1 MFGYTLPLYNRM
13 SASDLNDYRKYYCET
28 CHELRDGF
36 GIISTVSVNYDM
48 TFNTII
54 LNSIYG
60 DVINF
65 ENTKSKFCIL
75 RGPYSKSE
83 LMQKMAGY
91 TVLLTKWELVDDI
104 YDKPS
109 KKNKIISLALNR
121 AIKKAEK
128 LYPEYDRIVG
138 EGYTKLRQ
146 MELDGCTDA
155 VKMGT
160 EFGKALSISLEDIAG
175 GTSDNNIKDLFTNL
189 TSIIYIMDAI
199 DDLNED
205 YMDGTYNPFLAR
217 YLEFMDGR
225 DEEDTCNN
233 DGCNAWSQSS
243 HFTNRD
249 DFINENLYEI
259 TGIMNSV
266 IKDLQTS
273 YSFVR
278 RNMRSCV
285 GVTDNIVMLGI
296 PETAKNVLTGNSV
309 AKASVKNVMTGRKER
324 NRLH

>member
-13 SASDLNDYRKYYCET
+13 SAQDLNDYRRYYCET
-28 CHELRDGF
+28 CHELRKNF
-36 GIISTVSVNYDM
+36 GLISTVSVNYDM

-60 DVINF
+60 DVMDFNG
-65 ENTKSKFCIL
+65 TKSSFCVL
-75 RGPYSKSE
+75 RGPYAKSE

-91 TVLLTKWELVDDI
+91 TVLLTKWELVDD
-104 YDKPS
+104 YCDKPS
-109 KKNKIISLALNR
+109 KKNKIVSLALNPTIR
-121 AIKKAEK
+121 KAERI
-128 LYPEYDRIVG
+128 YPEYDRIVG

-175 GTSDNNIKDLFTNL
+175 GTSDKNLKDLFTKL
-189 TSIIYIMDAI
+189 TTIIYVMDAI

-217 YLEFMDGR
+217 YLDFMEGR
-225 DEEDTCNN
+225 DDKKECYAN
-233 DGCNAWSQSS
+233 GCNTWCGSS

-249 DFINENLYEI
+249 DFVNKNLYEI
-259 TGIMNSV
+259 TKIMNSV
-266 IKDLQTS
+266 IGDLQTS

-278 RNMRSCV
+278 KNMRSSI

-309 AKASVKNVMTGRKER
+309 AKASVNNVMKGRKER
-324 NRLH
+324 NRSP

>member
-13 SASDLNDYRKYYCET
+13 SASDLNDYRRYYCET
-28 CHELRDGF
+28 CHELRKGF
-36 GIISTVSVNYDM
+36 GLISTVSVNYDM

-60 DVINF
+60 DVMNF
-65 ENTKSKFCIL
+65 QNTKSSFCIL
-75 RGPYSKSE
+75 RGPYAKSD

-91 TVLLTKWELVDDI
+91 TVLLTKWELVDDV

-109 KKNKIISLALNR
+109 RKNKIISLALNR
-121 AIKKAEK
+121 AIQKAEK

-146 MELDGCTDA
+146 MELDGCADA

-175 GTSDNNIKDLFTNL
+175 GTSDNNLKDLFTNL
-189 TSIIYIMDAI
+189 TTIIYIMDAV

-217 YLEFMDGR
+217 YLNFMEGR
-225 DEEDTCNN
+225 EDEKNCKN
-233 DGCNAWSQSS
+233 DGCNTWCQSS

-249 DFINENLYEI
+249 DFVNENLYEI
-259 TGIMNSV
+259 TGIMNST
-266 IKDLQTS
+266 IRDFQTS

-278 RNMRSCV
+278 KNMRSCV
-285 GVTDNIVMLGI
+285 SVTDNIVMLGI
-296 PETAKNVLTGNSV
+296 PETAKNVLTGNST
-309 AKASVKNVMTGRKER
+309 AKASVKNVMKGREER
-324 NRLH
+324 NRLY